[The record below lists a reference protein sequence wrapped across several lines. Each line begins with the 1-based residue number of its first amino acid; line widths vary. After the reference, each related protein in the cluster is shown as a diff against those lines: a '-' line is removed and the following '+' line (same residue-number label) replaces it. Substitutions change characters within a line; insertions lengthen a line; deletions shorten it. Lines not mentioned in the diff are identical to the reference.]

1 MKIPGCPW
9 MRITLKFLGF
19 QGSRVG
25 NLKGQFYLDGDGI
38 ELQTWEK
45 FDARYEPTYCSNV
58 FNCTPFQRFPTWAF
72 KYTVF
77 FAQLTVNN
85 TVNRSDQSSSTSLY
99 GAAKSCAFVI
109 IEIHARHLHKRITRV
124 APTTNV
130 SASKITRSVD
140 PHVDPRLAV
149 RILVVA
155 LAVGMLHKYATYN
168 HQILTERLQ
177 LWLYPQL

>member
-85 TVNRSDQSSSTSLY
+85 TVNRSDQSTLRPRYTARQNLARSWLLKFT
-99 GAAKSCAFVI
+99 
-109 IEIHARHLHKRITRV
+109 RHLHKRITRV